1 MTRIVLFMIPSKLI
15 GMGAWI
21 RDLRQSS
28 DKTLREVAAAAGMD
42 PALLSKI
49 EHGYRLPT
57 PKQVEGLARHFGV
70 SESDMQAQRIAVEF
84 LTRYGDSSVVQ
95 HAIAV
100 INKAIMQSRSGS
112 VIQSDK

>member
-1 MTRIVLFMIPSKLI
+1 MIPSKI
-15 GMGAWI
+15 VDMGAWL

-28 DKTLREVAAAAGMD
+28 DKTLREVAAVAGMD

-49 EHGYRLPT
+49 ENGNRLPT
-57 PKQVEGLARHFGV
+57 AKQVEGLARHFGV

-95 HAIAV
+95 QAIAV
-100 INKAIMQSRSGS
+100 INKAIMQSRSGPVS
-112 VIQSDK
+112 ESDK